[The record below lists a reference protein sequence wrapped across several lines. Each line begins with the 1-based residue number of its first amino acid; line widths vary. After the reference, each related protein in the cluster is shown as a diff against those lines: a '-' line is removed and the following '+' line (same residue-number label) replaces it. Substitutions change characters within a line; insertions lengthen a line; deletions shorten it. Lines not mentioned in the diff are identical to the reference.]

1 MRPMQLHRRL
11 CFLIASLT
19 IAGAG
24 DAQEKPIEKV
34 LPPPHESGTGLAAQG
49 ALFLSAIEL
58 QGNTVLS
65 DTLVAETIRP
75 FLGRSIVSEE
85 LRELQQRL
93 TALYVRANYI
103 NSRVIAPDQ
112 EISDGKL
119 VLHAVEGSLAD
130 IQFTGYEPPQNS
142 STRRRLADLPVPLRL
157 DQLQQT
163 LRLIEQDTRIAAVK
177 GQLLPGQSANEATL
191 QLDLI
196 SRKPYRLALHLDN
209 HRSPSI
215 GGEAA
220 TLILDH
226 YNLTGADDHLQLS
239 LVGSEGQLDGRIGY
253 RRPIFNGATELGVS
267 YQRGDS
273 EVVEATFSALDIKN
287 DVESW
292 RANLQHRLVDRLN
305 RQIVIGLGA
314 TRTSSETEL
323 LDQPFSFSLGA
334 EDGRSK
340 TFAIDGSLEWIE
352 RRPNSV
358 FAARVAVRRGL
369 DAFDSTILQRSTT
382 DRATGAKI
390 PDGRFTA
397 YVGQLQ
403 YAHRLEF
410 LHSQL
415 VFNGSAQY
423 TSDPLLSVE
432 KIAFGGARSVRGY
445 RENRLVRDE
454 GVELSL
460 EWQIPLWVDAN
471 GVDRGHINL
480 VPFIDYGRARDHNSK
495 LPTGQSTTIKSAGLG
510 IQWTPLN
517 WINLDVFW
525 GHAFDEDDLPP
536 VQDNDIQDDGWHFSL
551 RFNYRPK

>member
-1 MRPMQLHRRL
+1 MSAMQLRRKL
-11 CFLIASLT
+11 CVLIVVLALT
-19 IAGAG
+19 STAIAQ
-24 DAQEKPIEKV
+24 DQPIEKV
-34 LPPPHESGTGLAAQG
+34 LPTPAASGTELATQG
-49 ALFLSAIEL
+49 ALFLAAIEL
-58 QGNTVLS
+58 QGNTVLT
-65 DTLVAETIRP
+65 DTQIADTIRP

-103 NSRVIAPDQ
+103 NSRVIVPDQ
-112 EISDGKL
+112 EISAGKL
-119 VLHAVEGSLAD
+119 LLRAIEGSLAN
-130 IQFTGYEPPQNS
+130 IRYVGYEPPKNS
-142 STRRRLADLPVPLRL
+142 STRRRLADLPAPLRL

-177 GQLLPGQSANEATL
+177 GQLLPGPNANEATL

-196 SRKPYRLALHLDN
+196 PRKPYRVALHLDN

-220 TLILDH
+220 TLYLDH
-226 YNLTGADDHLQLS
+226 YNLSGVDDHLQLS

-253 RRPIFNGATELGVS
+253 TRPIFSGATELGAS

-292 RANLQHRLVDRLN
+292 RINLRHRLIDRLN

-334 EDGRSK
+334 QDGRSK
-340 TFAIDGSLEWIE
+340 AFAIDSSLEWIE

-358 FAARVAVRRGL
+358 FAARLAVRRGL
-369 DAFDSTILQRSTT
+369 DAFDATILDRSTT

-403 YAHRLEF
+403 YAHRLDF

-423 TSDPLLSVE
+423 SSDPLLSVE

-471 GVDRGHINL
+471 GVDRGHVKL
-480 VPFIDYGRARDHNSK
+480 VPFVDYGRARDHNRK
-495 LPTGQSTTIKSAGLG
+495 LPTGRSTTIKSAGLG
-510 IQWTPLN
+510 VQWSPLN
-517 WINLDVFW
+517 WIDLDVFW
-525 GHAFDEDDLPP
+525 GHAFDKDDLPP

-551 RFNYRPK
+551 RLNYRPK